1 MTSAEG
7 RTPARARRAGA
18 PCLRRRSPE
27 PSPSDDDPAS
37 KPGAASLPA
46 IAVLGVATLAALAI
60 GAAGIDLIRPAAARN
75 VSPLLSLVSP
85 QQVPVADAAMVE
97 LASAAAMPA
106 VPARVRL
113 VFSLSDVPRQE
124 EILLAAADR
133 ARAAVPLPTT
143 KPPAAEWLAALAVHD
158 RTFRVVPGPAPAV
171 LDRPAV
177 AVPGSVPPAA
187 LPAKPLARDKAPPL
201 PVLKPLVTASARPAA
216 APLTVRPKPQASA
229 LPAAALA
236 ALEPAQWRAPP
247 TVAAALARFESVGFD
262 LDEVRVAARPVPRVY
277 LPELPRDFADVASV
291 DAKKRLFIQTV
302 LPVILRVNE
311 ELAAARRRV
320 EQLADRLM
328 WADAIAPADR
338 DWLIAMAE
346 HYGTAPFDVPSL
358 LNRLDVVPP
367 SLAIAQAVEET
378 GWGTSRFALEGN
390 ALFGQYTY
398 KSVRGMVPARRD
410 EDRRH
415 RVRRHDTLLDAARSY
430 ALNLNTH
437 WAYEDFR
444 HRRASLRKAG
454 NPLDGYDLAGELRHY
469 SERRAAYVQSIREIM
484 RQNRLDDFDE
494 AWLNNLQW
502 TALTGVSSDWP
513 I

>member
-7 RTPARARRAGA
+7 HTAARGRRAGA

-60 GAAGIDLIRPAAARN
+60 GTAGIDLIRPAAARDA
-75 VSPLLSLVSP
+75 SPLLSLVSP

-106 VPARVRL
+106 VPARVRV
-113 VFSLSDVPRQE
+113 VFSLSDVLRQDDVRL
-124 EILLAAADR
+124 IAANR
-133 ARAAVPLPTT
+133 ARTPVLLPAT
-143 KPPAAEWLAALAVHD
+143 KPTAAPWLAALAVHD
-158 RTFRVVPGPAPAV
+158 RPFRVVPGPAPAV

-201 PVLKPLVTASARPAA
+201 PVLKPLVTASARPASP
-216 APLTVRPKPQASA
+216 PLAVRQKPQASA
-229 LPAAALA
+229 QHAALG
-236 ALEPAQWRAPP
+236 PAQWRAPP
-247 TVAAALARFESVGFD
+247 TVAAALTLFESVGFD

-346 HYGTAPFDVPSL
+346 HYGTAPFDLPSL
-358 LNRLDVVPP
+358 LNRMDVVPP

-390 ALFGQYTY
+390 ALFGQHTY

-444 HRRASLRKAG
+444 SRRASLRKAG
-454 NPLDGYDLAGELRHY
+454 TPLDGYDLAGELRHY
-469 SERRAAYVQSIREIM
+469 SERRAAYVRTIRDIM
-484 RQNRLDDFDE
+484 RQNRLGDFDE
-494 AWLNNLQW
+494 AWLNNRQW